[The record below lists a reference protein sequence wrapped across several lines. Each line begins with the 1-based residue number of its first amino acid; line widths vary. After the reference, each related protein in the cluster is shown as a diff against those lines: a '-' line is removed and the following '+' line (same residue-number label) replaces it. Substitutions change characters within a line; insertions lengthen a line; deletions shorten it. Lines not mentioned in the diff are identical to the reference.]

1 MSHIVA
7 ARFDNPLEA
16 DAALADLQRAGF
28 RSGEYESFYVAP
40 PGQHAATPI
49 GGDSHSDA
57 GARFAGWGAAGGAVL
72 GALVLAILAA
82 VVTGGQNLIAVLLAG
97 GVGAYVGSFMG
108 GMLRSRHASLREHTP
123 EHPVEMPAGRMIA
136 VNVDR
141 SEMEPRAM
149 DVLRR
154 HGAIELGRAEGTWR
168 DGSWRDFD
176 PRHPLTA

>member
-7 ARFDNPLEA
+7 ARFENPLEA
-16 DAALADLQRAGF
+16 DAALAELPRAGF
-28 RSGEYESFYVAP
+28 RIGEYESFYVTP
-40 PGQHAATPI
+40 PGQHGTMPI

-57 GARFAGWGAAGGAVL
+57 GARWAHWGAVAGALIGAIAGAVL
-72 GALVLAILAA
+72 GA
-82 VVTGGQNLIAVLLAG
+82 VVTGGENLIAVLLAAG
-97 GVGAYVGSFMG
+97 LGAYIGSFIGTMSKVRG
-108 GMLRSRHASLREHTP
+108 ARRSEHTP
-123 EHPVEMPAGRMIA
+123 EHPVEMPAGRVIA

-149 DVLRR
+149 EVMRK
-154 HGAIELGRAEGTWR
+154 HGAVELGRVEGTWR